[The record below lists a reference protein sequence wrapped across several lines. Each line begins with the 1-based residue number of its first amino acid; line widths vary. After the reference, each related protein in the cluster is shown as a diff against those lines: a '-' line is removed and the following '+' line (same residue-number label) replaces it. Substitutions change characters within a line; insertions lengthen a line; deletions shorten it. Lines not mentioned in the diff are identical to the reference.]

1 MTQLPERPNLEQL
14 KRQAKDLLRAA
25 KARDAAALARLRTL
39 PAFAQQRHDD
49 ALAASVALHDAQS
62 VIAREHGLPSW
73 TALVAHV
80 EGRTLEFGAAVTQF
94 VEAATEVQPG
104 RAARLLALHPGIGRA
119 TFHTALLMGDV
130 EVAAA
135 RLTERP
141 ALATE
146 AGGPRGWQPLLYVCH
161 TALGFGPPARADGLV
176 AIARQLL
183 ALGADANARFPW
195 LHHGVH
201 RPVLWSAVCVA
212 HLLPLAQLL
221 LEAGANPN
229 DGVTLTIAASGGDV
243 AALDLLSAHG
253 ADPNQPWATDGS
265 TTLYAILNWSDAA
278 DGVSWLLDHG
288 ADPDPVFA
296 PNGET
301 PLHVVAR
308 RGSVELAA
316 ELVRRGADPTR
327 PRRDGRTPYAVA
339 ATSGNEAVAEWLA
352 ANGGATE
359 LSDVDRFAAAC
370 GRADRA
376 TAQAMLAASP
386 SIRGAIAGE
395 HYAAFYR
402 AAERG
407 DAAALDTMLACGFDP
422 DHADDEM
429 GRTGLHAAAMSGQP
443 EAVRVLLAHGAS
455 VSARDKEFHGTPLV
469 WAAEGQRSQ
478 SGSGRDFAAVARL
491 LLDAGSPTDWDPGAE
506 PSEGIIEI
514 IERWRVTAPEA
525 LPAGPTS
532 SAGARESRTRT

>member
-1 MTQLPERPNLEQL
+1 MTPQLPERPDLEQL

-25 KARDAAALARLRTL
+25 RSRDAAALARLRTL
-39 PAFAQQRHDD
+39 PAFAQQRDD
-49 ALAASVALHDAQS
+49 AALAAAVALHDAQS
-62 VIAREHGLPSW
+62 VIAREHGVPSW
-73 TALVAHV
+73 TALVARV
-80 EGRTLEFGAAVTQF
+80 EELTLELGDAVTRF
-94 VEAATEVQPG
+94 IDAATEVQPG
-104 RAARLLALHPGIGRA
+104 RAARLLALHPAIAQA
-119 TFHTALLMGDV
+119 TFHTALLLGDAGRV
-130 EVAAA
+130 AA

-141 ALATE
+141 ELATE
-146 AGGPRGWQPLLYVCH
+146 PGGPRHWPPLLYVCH

-176 AIARQLL
+176 AIARHLL
-183 ALGADANARFPW
+183 ALGVDPNARFPW

-212 HLLPLAQLL
+212 HLLPLAQAL

-243 AALDLLSAHG
+243 AALELLLAHG
-253 ADPNQPWATDGS
+253 ADLNQPWATDGS
-265 TTLYAILNWSDAA
+265 ATLYAILTWGDAGIGA
-278 DGVSWLLDHG
+278 HWLLEHG

-327 PRRDGRTPYAVA
+327 QRRDGRTPYAVA
-339 ATSGNEAVAEWLA
+339 AMSGNDEVAEWLA

-359 LSDVDRFAAAC
+359 LPELDRFVAAC
-370 GRADRA
+370 SRGDRA
-376 TAQAMLAASP
+376 SAQAMLSKNPALRET
-386 SIRGAIAGE
+386 IGAE

-407 DAAALDTMLACGFDP
+407 EARVLDTMLACGFDP
-422 DHADDEM
+422 NHADDEI
-429 GRTGLHAAAMSGQP
+429 GKTGLHAAAMSGQP
-443 EAVRVLLAHGAS
+443 NAIRVLLAHGAS
-455 VSARDKEFHGTPLV
+455 VSARDAEFHGTPLV

-478 SGSGRDFAAVARL
+478 GDKGHDFATVGRL
-491 LLDAGSPTDWDPGAE
+491 LLDAGSPTEWEPGAE
-506 PSEGIIEI
+506 PSEGILEI
-514 IERWRVTAPEA
+514 IRDWRRSAA
-525 LPAGPTS
+525 AG
-532 SAGARESRTRT
+532 R